1 LSNKQGKLF
10 VIAAPSG
17 AGKTSLVK
25 ALIESESDVQ
35 VAISHTTRPTRPEE
49 ESGVNYFFISESE
62 FGQML
67 EKGKFVEHAN
77 VFGNLYGTSESEVRR
92 ILNTGHHLILEI
104 DWQGAEQI
112 RESIQD
118 IVSIFILPPSLDSLH
133 RRLMERAQDDND
145 TIEYRMAAAI
155 DEMSHYREFDYL
167 IVNDDFNIAL
177 AQIKDILHG
186 QGSKLTLSAQ
196 RDHHK
201 ALITELIPS

>member
-1 LSNKQGKLF
+1 MSNKQGKLF

-35 VAISHTTRPTRPEE
+35 VAISHTTRPPRPEE

-67 EKGKFVEHAN
+67 ERGEFVEHAN

-92 ILNTGHHLILEI
+92 ILDTGHHLILEI

-112 RESIQD
+112 RESMQD
-118 IVSIFILPPSLDSLH
+118 VVSIFILPPSLDSLH
-133 RRLMERAQDDND
+133 RRLMERAQDDNQ
-145 TIEYRMAAAI
+145 TIEYRMAAAM
-155 DEMSHYREFDYL
+155 DEMSHYEHFDYL

-177 AQIKDILHG
+177 AQMKNILHG

-196 RDHHK
+196 SDHHRE
-201 ALITELIPS
+201 LITELIPS